1 MKVEASFPR
10 ALKVLT
16 ALEEE
21 TRALGTLLARGLR
34 AGDVLCLYGA
44 MGAGKTVLVQGI
56 ARGLPGGEA
65 LNARSPSF
73 VIIARYPSQPPLYH
87 IDLYRL
93 EGEGELLELGLEEY
107 LYGEAVTVIE
117 WADKLGGEM
126 PERRLDLTF
135 TITRERARLIE
146 IKGHPE
152 FSEPICK
159 ALEELR
165 PRGFPFTLRDPVW
178 HNIC

>member
-10 ALKVLT
+10 ALKILT

-21 TRALGTLLARGLR
+21 TRTLGSLLGKGLR

-56 ARGLPGGEA
+56 ARGLAGRKAIE
-65 LNARSPSF
+65 ARSPSF
-73 VIIARYPSQPPLYH
+73 VLIARYPSVPPLYH

-93 EGEGELLELGLEEY
+93 EGEREIAELGLEEY
-107 LYGEAVTVIE
+107 FYGDGVTVVE
-117 WADKLGGEM
+117 WAEKLGRER
-126 PERRLDLTF
+126 PERRLDITF

-146 IKGHPE
+146 IEGHPE
-152 FSEPICK
+152 LSEPICQ
-159 ALEELR
+159 ALGEL
-165 PRGFPFTLRDPVW
+165 
-178 HNIC
+178 